1 MQDQNEELRTSDF
14 GLLILM
20 LGVVWLWAVLR

>member
-1 MQDQNEELRTSDF
+1 MQNQNEGLRTSDF

-20 LGVVWLWAVLR
+20 LGAIWLWAVLR